1 MEREINTS
9 EFLGKRTFILGDVNT
24 GKTTL
29 SREILVE
36 FCRQGLSSRIA
47 VIDLAPEIP
56 ADVLIARGLQGVGG
70 KLLPPEESDV
80 LYLGASLKPPR
91 LSSGTEE
98 EALGIARENV
108 AKIEGLF
115 QDFGR
120 SGRDIL
126 FMNDISLYLQ
136 AGTTEVL
143 LNWIRMAKTVVA
155 NGYYGER
162 LGAGVLSRREKE
174 QTGRLK
180 QYFDEVIELVIL
192 PGSGRGGTG

>member
-1 MEREINTS
+1 MKREINTS
-9 EFLGKRTFILGDVNT
+9 AFLGKRTLILGDVNT

-36 FCRQGLSSRIA
+36 FCRRGLSSRIA
-47 VIDLAPEIP
+47 VIDLAPEIL
-56 ADVLIARGLQGVGG
+56 ADVLTARDLQGVGG
-70 KLLPPEESDV
+70 KLLPPGESDV
-80 LYLGASLKPPR
+80 LYLEASLKPPR

-98 EALGIARENV
+98 EALEIARENV

-115 QDFGR
+115 KDFGR
-120 SGRDIL
+120 SSRDIL
-126 FMNDISLYLQ
+126 FINDISLYLQ

-143 LNWIRMAKTVVA
+143 LDWIRSAKIVVA

-162 LGAGVLSRREKE
+162 LGSGVLSRREKE

-180 QYFDEVIELVIL
+180 QYFDEVIELVVL
-192 PGSGRGGTG
+192 PGSERGAG